1 VLARLALSRATRVAL
16 SLLIVVIA
24 ALLVWALLSD
34 SGSGMS
40 TSSNPKKSAASP
52 APTGNEGA
60 GGAVKTPGEAPA
72 ETLRQ
77 RSLR

>member
-1 VLARLALSRATRVAL
+1 MLARLALSRATRLAL
-16 SLLIVVIA
+16 LLLIVVIA
-24 ALLVWALLSD
+24 GLLVWGLL
-34 SGSGMS
+34 SGSGS
-40 TSSNPKKSAASP
+40 DTTNPSPPGKSAASP
-52 APTGNEGA
+52 APTGNASA